1 MLCSM
6 HLTHPFVRIHRAGA
20 LALVALVSVALPGG
34 ASVTLDRDALSR
46 SLAASPLTEEQKVLH
61 VLNRLGYGPR
71 PGDVEKVRA
80 LGLAE
85 YIARQLDPER
95 IDDSALSARLERLA
109 TTRMSS
115 RELGEIYSR
124 AVAARKKRAREN
136 PDAAAKPKPDPAMR
150 SDMEGQRK
158 IGLELGQAKILGATY
173 SERQLKEVMADFWFN
188 HFNVFMGKGA
198 DRVLTTEYDRD
209 VIRANALGTFP
220 DLLAATAK
228 SPAMLFYL
236 DNWMSVD
243 PNAKLPERG
252 NLRRARGKGKAPV
265 AAAAPPK
272 AGKRARGLN
281 ENYARELMELH
292 TLGVDGGYTQKDV
305 TEVAR
310 CFTGWSLRNP
320 RGGGGFQF
328 VPFLHDN
335 GEKTVLGKKIPAG
348 GGMRDGEMVLEMLA
362 NHPSTARFISTKLCR
377 RFVSDDPPQALVARC
392 ADTYLKSK
400 GDIRQVLAAIF
411 TSREFYSQSA
421 YRAKIKKPFELVV
434 SALRATGAETV
445 APPVMIAALRS
456 MGEMP
461 FGCQPPTGYPDTAD
475 AWVNTGALLERMNF
489 ATRLA
494 AGEIPGT
501 RTRVTELAPA
511 AGSTGQIVSGL
522 SRALLRE
529 APSKDFVSNVE
540 RQVSND
546 DDQKAVR
553 IAGLILGSP
562 EFQRR

>member
-1 MLCSM
+1 M
-6 HLTHPFVRIHRAGA
+6 
-20 LALVALVSVALPGG
+20 ALVALVSVALPGG

-71 PGDVEKVRA
+71 PGDVERVRSM
-80 LGLAE
+80 GVAE

-95 IDDSALSARLERLA
+95 IDDSAASARLEKLA

-124 AVAARKKRAREN
+124 AVEARKKRARQD
-136 PDAAAKPKPDPAMR
+136 PDAAAKPKLDPAMR

-158 IGLELGQAKILGATY
+158 IGLELAQAKILGATY

-220 DLLAATAK
+220 ELLAATAK

-236 DNWMSVD
+236 DNWMSID
-243 PNAKLPERG
+243 PNAKFPERG
-252 NLRRARGKGKAPV
+252 NLRRARAKGKTPAGSAVP
-265 AAAAPPK
+265 AK

-335 GEKTVLGKKIPAG
+335 GEKTVLGRKIPAG
-348 GGMRDGEMVLEMLA
+348 GGMRDGEIVLEMLA
-362 NHPSTARFISTKLCR
+362 NHPSTARFLATKLCR
-377 RFVSDDPPQALVARC
+377 RFVSDDPPAALVARC
-392 ADTYLKSK
+392 AETYLKSK
-400 GDIRQVLAAIF
+400 GDVRQVLAAIF
-411 TSREFYSQSA
+411 TSREFYSQAA

-434 SALRATGAETV
+434 SALRATGADTI

-461 FGCQPPTGYPDTAD
+461 FGCQPPTGYPDTSE

-501 RTRVTELAPA
+501 RTRLAELAPA
-511 AGSTGQIVSGL
+511 AGSTGEMVSGL
-522 SRALLRE
+522 ARALLRD
-529 APSKDFVSNVE
+529 APSKDFVSGIE
-540 RQVSND
+540 RQVSSG
-546 DDQKAVR
+546 DDQKTVR